1 MKKLEHIL
9 HSRTEL
15 NLEAI
20 ALMGQMQA
28 SQPGCSCSDLWGFQ
42 PLLGCDRVDGA
53 SCRQV
58 DEAVWLLALLCDRC
72 SGCARQW
79 PHHVLGQMQATW
91 GLLSHRS

>member
-28 SQPGCSCSDLWGFQ
+28 SQPGCFYSALIHQLLW
-42 PLLGCDRVDGA
+42 R
-53 SCRQV
+53 R
-58 DEAVWLLALLCDRC
+58 
-72 SGCARQW
+72 
-79 PHHVLGQMQATW
+79 
-91 GLLSHRS
+91 

>member
-28 SQPGCSCSDLWGFQ
+28 SQPGCSCSDLWGF
-42 PLLGCDRVDGA
+42 PAIAGMR
-53 SCRQV
+53 
-58 DEAVWLLALLCDRC
+58 
-72 SGCARQW
+72 
-79 PHHVLGQMQATW
+79 
-91 GLLSHRS
+91 